1 MTKVKVDPGQC
12 GMAAVVEVKKKDKG
26 VFELRI
32 TSDCDMAMKLGEE
45 VPTLTL
51 ADAFKKLLE
60 NPVYKKGATCIKHVA
75 CPVPCAILKALEV
88 EAGLGVPKDVTIVFI
103 HDEGRQP
110 RKTDKKHA

>member
-60 NPVYKKGATCIKHVA
+60 NPVYKKGAACIKHVA

-110 RKTDKKHA
+110 RKTDKKRA